1 MTERVDITNMTDAEK
16 ADMYAEQ
23 LKDMNDRAP
32 KGDQG
37 SGTTTTA
44 Q

>member
-1 MTERVDITNMTDAEK
+1 MTDRVDISNMTDAEK

-23 LKDMNDRAP
+23 VQDMNDRAP
-32 KGDQG
+32 KGDASG
-37 SGTTTTA
+37 SAKA

>member
-1 MTERVDITNMTDAEK
+1 MTDRVDISSMTDTEK

-23 LKDMNDRAP
+23 VKDMNDRAP
-32 KGDQG
+32 KGDQA

-44 Q
+44 H